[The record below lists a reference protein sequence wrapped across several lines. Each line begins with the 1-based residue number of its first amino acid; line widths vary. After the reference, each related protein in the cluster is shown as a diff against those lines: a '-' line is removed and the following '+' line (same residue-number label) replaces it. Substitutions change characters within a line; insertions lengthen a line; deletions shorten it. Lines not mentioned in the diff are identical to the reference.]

1 MNYVADWVICDII
14 EIPQNTRNFG
24 EKRARFSSFA
34 KAKDEKRARFSSFA
48 KAKDDVFLNSGVD
61 EGLAVI

>member
-1 MNYVADWVICDII
+1 MNYVADWAICDII

-34 KAKDEKRARFSSFA
+34 KAKD
-48 KAKDDVFLNSGVD
+48 DDFLNSGVD

>member
-24 EKRARFSSFA
+24 EKRARFSSL
-34 KAKDEKRARFSSFA
+34 
-48 KAKDDVFLNSGVD
+48 AKDDVFLNSGVD